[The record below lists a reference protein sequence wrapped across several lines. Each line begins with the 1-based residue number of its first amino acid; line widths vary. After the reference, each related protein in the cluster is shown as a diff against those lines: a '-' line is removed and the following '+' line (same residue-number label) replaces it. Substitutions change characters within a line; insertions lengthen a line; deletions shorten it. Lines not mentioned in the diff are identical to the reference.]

1 MNNEKILNDKSFI
14 STYVILMF
22 FFPIFFFFYLYSFDS
37 LKFVIF
43 NPLAIDISREKFIF
57 LFIAIFIIISVL
69 LLVFVPKSIHNA
81 KNKEN
86 YISIISCTM
95 IVLPFLIFVMNKVY
109 NLVIEIPKIMD
120 YTISINI
127 KVITSAILMSII
139 YMNLIITN
147 VISPYE
153 IESSKLIILI
163 PVGFLIFFLLIN
175 NADSI
180 SNIIKII
187 MDTLKNSQSQL
198 IKYGILYFII
208 FLVGVILYMATLDS
222 DALTNRSYIY
232 SLTAIIPLLIVF
244 TFIIR
249 IESQNSPIYKM
260 FLMIILGILFTAVIY
275 SYSSLNKQNLTFI
288 SYAMNFLLF
297 FIIIIGLAIFFYI
310 FGNYLKSMN
319 NFSGFIV
326 YFIFY
331 IPCLIIDFFKYI
343 LKEFR
348 MTSLAIYILFII
360 EVLLVLTYLYSKD
373 IINYL
378 ITKTTKNMV
387 LLPKSAF
394 LDMKTTIGNNYDL
407 RIKDPITSNNSNSFK
422 KIDDIQTLENTQTY
436 SYRQRYAISMWV
448 YLNNQPPNNMSY
460 SKETEIF
467 NYGNG
472 KPRITYYNDITTDNN
487 KDKYIFYFTDSKT
500 KESSIK
506 MTLPGQKWNNIVFN
520 YYSDKVDLFI
530 NGNLEKTYKF
540 DNNAPVY
547 SANDNITIGTQDGLD
562 GAICNIN
569 YYTEPLM
576 KSQIINAYNLFM
588 AKNPPT
594 FV

>member
-275 SYSSLNKQNLTFI
+275 SYSSLNKQNFTFI

-297 FIIIIGLAIFFYI
+297 FIIIIYMF
-310 FGNYLKSMN
+310 
-319 NFSGFIV
+319 
-326 YFIFY
+326 
-331 IPCLIIDFFKYI
+331 
-343 LKEFR
+343 
-348 MTSLAIYILFII
+348 
-360 EVLLVLTYLYSKD
+360 
-373 IINYL
+373 
-378 ITKTTKNMV
+378 
-387 LLPKSAF
+387 
-394 LDMKTTIGNNYDL
+394 
-407 RIKDPITSNNSNSFK
+407 
-422 KIDDIQTLENTQTY
+422 
-436 SYRQRYAISMWV
+436 
-448 YLNNQPPNNMSY
+448 
-460 SKETEIF
+460 
-467 NYGNG
+467 
-472 KPRITYYNDITTDNN
+472 
-487 KDKYIFYFTDSKT
+487 
-500 KESSIK
+500 
-506 MTLPGQKWNNIVFN
+506 
-520 YYSDKVDLFI
+520 
-530 NGNLEKTYKF
+530 
-540 DNNAPVY
+540 
-547 SANDNITIGTQDGLD
+547 
-562 GAICNIN
+562 
-569 YYTEPLM
+569 
-576 KSQIINAYNLFM
+576 
-588 AKNPPT
+588 
-594 FV
+594 